1 MDYSRHGTGGLGI
14 LWTMNLQRSA
24 IGYLAAVAG
33 TTVSGS
39 IAQTQFNL
47 AALQELGAP
56 IPLDLRLHTTVQD
69 LIGFAPLFAA
79 LVAAALLVAFVVAGL
94 LLRRLPLPVVPLYT
108 LAGAMAMLVL
118 LLIMDAMLPV
128 TPIAA
133 ARSPAGLLVLSL
145 SGALGGLLFAAIA
158 RRMR

>member
-1 MDYSRHGTGGLGI
+1 
-14 LWTMNLQRSA
+14 MNLRRSA
-24 IGYLAAVAG
+24 IGYLAAVTITSVA
-33 TTVSGS
+33 GS
-39 IAQTQFNL
+39 IVQTQFNL
-47 AALQELGAP
+47 AALQGLGVS

-79 LVAAALLVAFVVAGL
+79 LVAAALLVAFVVTGL
-94 LLRRLPLPVVPLYT
+94 LLRWLPLPVISLHV
-108 LAGAMAMLVL
+108 LAGTAAMLAL

-133 ARSPAGLLVLSL
+133 ARSTAGLLTMSL
-145 SGALGGLLFAAIA
+145 SGAPGGLLFAAIA

>member
-1 MDYSRHGTGGLGI
+1 
-14 LWTMNLQRSA
+14 MNLQRSA

-33 TTVSGS
+33 TSLSGS

-47 AALQELGAP
+47 AALQELGVP
-56 IPLDLRLHTTVQD
+56 IPLDVRLDTTVRD

-79 LVAAALLVAFVVAGL
+79 LVAAALLVAFVVTGL
-94 LLRRLPLPVVPLYT
+94 LLRRLPLPVMPLYT
-108 LAGAMAMLVL
+108 LAGTAAILLL

-133 ARSPAGLLVLSL
+133 ARSLAGLLTLSL
-145 SGALGGLLFAAIA
+145 SGAVGGMLFTAIA
-158 RRMR
+158 QRMR